1 MSHVEK
7 KPRTIFLHLDRFQ
20 QMKQERMKYLLEK
33 LEQNGETNLN
43 EFLSHISIDY
53 GIRRNTGKEYIQD
66 WLDAGCITIQGD
78 KIKFLRNPKRW
89 E

>member
-1 MSHVEK
+1 MSKVKK
-7 KPRTIFLHLDRFQ
+7 KPRRIFLHLDRFQ
-20 QMKQERMKYLLEK
+20 QMKQERMRCLLEE

-43 EFLSHISIDY
+43 EFLSRISIDY

-66 WLDAGCITIQGD
+66 WLDAGCISIQGN
-78 KIKFLRNPKRW
+78 KIKFLRKPKGW

>member
-1 MSHVEK
+1 MSNVRK
-7 KPRTIFLHLDRFQ
+7 KPRTIFLHIDRFQ
-20 QMKQERMKYLLEK
+20 QMKQERMRYLLEE

-53 GIRRNTGKEYIQD
+53 GIRRATGKEYLQD
-66 WLDAGCITIQGD
+66 WIDAGCISIQGN
-78 KIKFLRNPKRW
+78 KIKFLRKPKGW